1 MSNTQQGF
9 NECQLTITMKDSFN
23 FKYFTS
29 SLFSSNILNLWFYSF
44 FNKIICLYPWFLI
57 WWPPRGVLRSLTET
71 LFWILSNGRLLLKW
85 PKMRRVNKWTAKH
98 EETPR
103 EGLRVNVQ
111 KPPGSIV
118 YFKIKRCISA
128 INSGNA
134 SPEQSGWRMQSSPE
148 WEKEGFVSAD
158 FLSPWMANL
167 SVIYISEGPWLTFLD
182 FWESISVI
190 SHLWEGHALF
200 VFQVTAFLS
209 FLVVDTDSFRLFCV
223 YYSSSQLSKLVLK
236 SLRERMDDVN
246 APQEIEE
253 LKIILQWRDAFR
265 SLVTIVATP
274 KCQDLVGHE
283 L

>member
-1 MSNTQQGF
+1 MSNTQKGF
-9 NECQLTITMKDSFN
+9 NECQVTITMNDSFN

-44 FNKIICLYPWFLI
+44 FNKIICLYPCFFLI

-71 LFWILSNGRLLLKW
+71 LFCILSNGRLLLKW

-103 EGLRVNVQ
+103 VGIRVNVQ

-134 SPEQSGWRMQSSPE
+134 SSEQRGWCMQSSPE

-158 FLSPWMANL
+158 FCLLEWQ
-167 SVIYISEGPWLTFLD
+167 I
-182 FWESISVI
+182 
-190 SHLWEGHALF
+190 
-200 VFQVTAFLS
+200 
-209 FLVVDTDSFRLFCV
+209 C
-223 YYSSSQLSKLVLK
+223 QLSTSV
-236 SLRERMDDVN
+236 
-246 APQEIEE
+246 
-253 LKIILQWRDAFR
+253 RDHGWLF
-265 SLVTIVATP
+265 
-274 KCQDLVGHE
+274 
-283 L
+283 